1 MRRTALAALVLLA
14 GLTARAEE
22 PLTIDRLVALALAQ
36 NAELRSCE
44 AALDAARGQRTQAAA
59 FRNPEVS
66 VEIGGREVRD
76 SENVLQGN
84 GTTLRLALMQTIE
97 FPGKGTLRKAIAD
110 RDVEIAAL
118 ALDQFRLALAGR
130 VRLLALEYLAA
141 RAEARAASAV
151 LDRGSALAAQLGDT
165 ADYGASLRIEA
176 GLLRAALVGLGASL
190 RSASLRAEEARTRLN
205 ALTGRPQS
213 LPLRISSPLA
223 PPPARRLDASSLVL
237 DAQNHNPLLQIRRRE
252 LARAS
257 HELAASRLAV
267 APDFAIGPFFSRDS
281 AGDVEQD
288 LGGAVSATLPLWDWN
303 LGAIRSARARQD
315 AAASLRVQAER
326 ETEAAILSTLRAYEL
341 ARGELSR
348 LPPRLADDLAE
359 VSSLA
364 ATRYRNGSIGAQLYL
379 DAQSASLDA
388 LRTAHEATLDAW
400 RALLDLDLLT
410 GGRLRSPQPLP

>member
-1 MRRTALAALVLLA
+1 MHRIALATLVLLA

-44 AALDAARGQRTQAAA
+44 AALAAARGQRTQAAA

-141 RAEARAASAV
+141 RSEAGAASAL
-151 LDRGSALAAQLGDT
+151 LDRGSALAGQLGDT

-281 AGDVEQD
+281 AGDVEQN

-315 AAASLRVQAER
+315 AAAALRVQAER
-326 ETEAAILSTLRAYEL
+326 ETEAAILSTLRAYEITRL
-341 ARGELSR
+341 ALDR

-364 ATRYRNGSIGAQLYL
+364 ATQYRNGSIGAQLYL

-388 LRTAHEATLDAW
+388 LRTAHETTLDAW

-410 GGRLRSPQPLP
+410 GGRLRSPEPLP

>member
-1 MRRTALAALVLLA
+1 MCRIALAALVLLA

-44 AALDAARGQRTQAAA
+44 AALAAARGQRTQAAA

-76 SENVLQGN
+76 SENILQGN

-141 RAEARAASAV
+141 RSEAGAVSAV
-151 LDRGSALAAQLGDT
+151 LDRGSALAGQLGDT
-165 ADYGASLRIEA
+165 SDYGASLRIEA

-252 LARAS
+252 LSRAS

-281 AGDVEQD
+281 AGDVEQN

-315 AAASLRVQAER
+315 AAAALRVQAER
-326 ETEAAILSTLRAYEL
+326 ETEAAILSTLRAYEI
-341 ARGELSR
+341 ARRELDR
-348 LPPRLADDLAE
+348 IPPHLSDDLAE

-364 ATRYRNGSIGAQLYL
+364 ATQYRNGSIGAQLYL

-388 LRTAHEATLDAW
+388 LRTAHETTLDAW

-410 GGRLRSPQPLP
+410 GGRLRSPEPLP